1 MYETADRESIQ
12 PDSNPQVSWLVCS
25 NCAEPTLRIALQS
38 CLDQTFGDFEV
49 IFVANGE
56 QHCRIAGLVSAWFTD
71 DVRVKVFSTPI
82 QGLTFS
88 LNYGLH
94 HARGDLIARMDSDD
108 IAEPDRLAVQVAYM
122 RRHADTI
129 VLGTAYKLVDDD
141 GRLLRTMTH
150 PTSDAAIR
158 RALIWKNPLC
168 HPSVMFRCQ
177 EVRQAG
183 GYMGGRYAEDY
194 DLWVRMCS
202 TPGPVFHNL
211 EYAGV
216 SYRSKGGEARGAA
229 IAYYSQAGTQVQ
241 IFLSTFNILWLFGAL
256 ISWIKS
262 LCARS
267 PR

>member
-1 MYETADRESIQ
+1 MYETADFGSLR
-12 PDSNPQVSWLVCS
+12 PDNNPQVSWLVCS
-25 NCAEPTLRIALQS
+25 NDAEPALRIALKS

-49 IFVANGE
+49 IFVANGA
-56 QHCRIAGLVSAWFTD
+56 QHCYIADLVSAWFAD
-71 DVRVKVFSTPI
+71 DARVKVFSTPI

-94 HARGDLIARMDSDD
+94 HARGDLIARIVSDD

-122 RRHADTI
+122 RRYADTL
-129 VLGTAYKLVDDD
+129 VLGTAYKVIDND
-141 GRLLRTMTH
+141 GMLLRTIMH

-202 TPGPVFHNL
+202 KPGPVFHNL

-241 IFLSTFNILWLFGAL
+241 IFLSTFNFLWLLGAL
-256 ISWIKS
+256 SSWIKS
-262 LCARS
+262 LFAR
-267 PR
+267 